1 MLETVWD
8 SRGRMNRILDHTLVG
23 VALLAS
29 AGYALASL
37 GPKGLRTR
45 MVRGLAGIVGR
56 APAFLRL
63 GAVAR
68 RLDARAAR
76 NSSAACGGCESCG
89 SEGLIANQP
98 SAGDPRAAEVRVPVT
113 KVGRRG

>member
-1 MLETVWD
+1 
-8 SRGRMNRILDHTLVG
+8 MNKILDDTLVG
-23 VALLAS
+23 LVLVAS

-45 MVRGLAGIVGR
+45 IHRGLAGLARR
-56 APAFLRL
+56 APSFLRL

-76 NSSAACGGCESCG
+76 NSSAACGGFESCG
-89 SEGLIANQP
+89 SGEPIANQP
-98 SAGDPRAAEVRVPVT
+98 GAGEPRAAEVRVPVA
-113 KVGRRG
+113 KVGRRGS

>member
-1 MLETVWD
+1 
-8 SRGRMNRILDHTLVG
+8 MNRILDDTLVG
-23 VALLAS
+23 FALVAS

-45 MVRGLAGIVGR
+45 MFRGLAGLAGR

-63 GAVAR
+63 AAVAR
-68 RLDARAAR
+68 RLDARAAG
-76 NSSAACGGCESCG
+76 NSSAACGGCERCG
-89 SEGLIANQP
+89 SDEPIANPP
-98 SAGDPRAAEVRVPVT
+98 SANEHRASEVRVPVA

>member
-1 MLETVWD
+1 
-8 SRGRMNRILDHTLVG
+8 MNKILDDTLVG
-23 VALLAS
+23 LVLVAS
-29 AGYALASL
+29 AGYALSSL

-45 MVRGLAGIVGR
+45 IYRGLAGLAGR

-89 SEGLIANQP
+89 SGEPIANEP
-98 SAGDPRAAEVRVPVT
+98 GASEPGASEPRAAEVRVPVA
-113 KVGRRG
+113 KVGRRES

>member
-1 MLETVWD
+1 
-8 SRGRMNRILDHTLVG
+8 MNKVLDDTLVG
-23 VALLAS
+23 LVLVAS

-45 MVRGLAGIVGR
+45 IYRGLAVLAGR

-76 NSSAACGGCESCG
+76 NSSTACGGCESCG
-89 SEGLIANQP
+89 SGEPIANQP
-98 SAGDPRAAEVRVPVT
+98 GASEPHAAEVRVPVA
-113 KVGRRG
+113 KVGRRES

>member
-1 MLETVWD
+1 MLETAWNA
-8 SRGRMNRILDHTLVG
+8 RGRMNKILDDTLVG
-23 VALLAS
+23 LALLAS

-45 MVRGLAGIVGR
+45 MVRGLAGIAGR

-68 RLDARAAR
+68 RLDAGAAG

-89 SEGLIANQP
+89 SEEPIANQR
-98 SAGDPRAAEVRVPVT
+98 SSSEPRAAEVRVPVT

>member
-1 MLETVWD
+1 MPETVRD
-8 SRGRMNRILDHTLVG
+8 ARGRMNRILDDTLV
-23 VALLAS
+23 VLALLAS

-45 MVRGLAGIVGR
+45 MVRGLAGIAGR

-68 RLDARAAR
+68 RLEARLAG
-76 NSSAACGGCESCG
+76 NSSACGGCGSCG
-89 SEGLIANQP
+89 SEEPIANQP
-98 SAGDPRAAEVRVPVT
+98 SASEPRATEVRVPVA
-113 KVGRRG
+113 KVGRRS

>member
-1 MLETVWD
+1 
-8 SRGRMNRILDHTLVG
+8 MNRILDDMLVG
-23 VALLAS
+23 LVLLAS

-45 MVRGLAGIVGR
+45 MVRGLARIARR
-56 APAFLRL
+56 APAFLHL

-68 RLDARAAR
+68 RLEARLAG
-76 NSSAACGGCESCG
+76 NSPACGGCGSCG
-89 SEGLIANQP
+89 SEEPIAGPPN
-98 SAGDPRAAEVRVPVT
+98 AHEPRAAEVRVPVA